1 MKLGLVEVLSLIKS
15 GLSPTQISKKYKI
28 PKQTLSY
35 AVGKLK
41 KAGCIEK
48 VGYGVWNY
56 LKPLNKSQKTAV
68 IGDNSRGGLKPN
80 TIRGHGF
87 LFKLDL
93 PKNFRNW
100 NKREQ
105 ILKDLKIK
113 YDPYFVGGVKRGQRI
128 TTQKTKIA
136 LTDKSILINFPESY
150 IAETPTLA
158 RKDAVA
164 RFLRV
169 VRHLE
174 RLMRADF
181 SQFGKYKF
189 RVSRQHYALIK
200 NSLARQYLDDEY
212 NKKKLYIYSGRGL
225 WLLIDNSYNL
235 QELEAVH
242 KNTAVKDSTKVQDF
256 FNGLDMVEGY
266 TPQFILKQ
274 LAIMK
279 ENKEKIKDHDQVIS
293 KSMKV
298 LEGYSEQIALHLIV
312 EKRQLKT
319 QEETQKTLKEIR
331 NYLKNGKN

>member
-1 MKLGLVEVLSLIKS
+1 MKRGQKVGLVEVLSFIKA
-15 GLSPTQISKKYKI
+15 GKSPAQISKDHNI
-28 PKQTLSY
+28 PKQNISY
-35 AVGKLK
+35 FVGKLK
-41 KAGCIEK
+41 KEGCIERI
-48 VGYGVWNY
+48 GYGVWSY
-56 LKPLNKSQKTAV
+56 LKPLNKSKKTAV
-68 IGDNSRGGLKPN
+68 IGKNSGGGLKPN

-93 PKNFRNW
+93 PNPFRNW
-100 NKREQ
+100 DKREK
-105 ILKDLKIK
+105 ILDDLKIK

-128 TTQKTKIA
+128 ITQKTKVA
-136 LTDKSILINFPESY
+136 LTSKSILINFPESY

-169 VRHLE
+169 VRGLE
-174 RLMRADF
+174 RIMRADF

-200 NSLARQYLDDEY
+200 NSLARQYLNDEY
-212 NKKKLYIYSGRGL
+212 NEKKLHIYSGRGL

-242 KNTAVKDSTKVQDF
+242 KDTAVKDSTKVQDF

-274 LAIMK
+274 LATNNAQLLEYK
-279 ENKEKIKDHDQVIS
+279 EQNKE
-293 KSMKV
+293 
-298 LEGYSEQIALHLIV
+298 HLKLIQMYQDESRSNREV
-312 EKRQLKT
+312 M
-319 QEETQKTLKEIR
+319 QEILKEMR
-331 NYLKNGKN
+331 GK

>member
-1 MKLGLVEVLSLIKS
+1 MGLEEVLALIKA
-15 GLSPTQISKKYKI
+15 GRSPAQISKDHNI

-35 AVGKLK
+35 TVGKLK
-41 KAGCIEK
+41 KAGCIERI
-48 VGYGVWNY
+48 GYGVWSY
-56 LKPLNKSQKTAV
+56 LKPFNKSQKTAV
-68 IGDNSRGGLKPN
+68 IGRNSGEGLKPN

-93 PKNFRNW
+93 PTPFRNW
-100 NKREQ
+100 DKREK

-128 TTQKTKIA
+128 TAQKTKIA

-150 IAETPTLA
+150 IAETPKLA

-174 RLMRADF
+174 RMMRADF

-212 NKKKLYIYSGRGL
+212 NQKKLHIYSGRGL

-235 QELEAVH
+235 KELEAVH
-242 KNTAVKDSTKVQDF
+242 KDTAVKDSTKVQDF
-256 FNGLDMVEGY
+256 FNGLDMVDGY

-274 LAIMK
+274 LATNNAQLLEYK
-279 ENKEKIKDHDQVIS
+279 EQNKEHLKLIQMYQDESIS
-293 KSMKV
+293 NREVM
-298 LEGYSEQIALHLIV
+298 
-312 EKRQLKT
+312 
-319 QEETQKTLKEIR
+319 QEFLKEMR
-331 NYLKNGKN
+331 GK

>member
-1 MKLGLVEVLSLIKS
+1 MKKGKKVGLVEILAGIRS
-15 GLSPTQISKKYKI
+15 GLSPAQITKKHNI
-28 PKQTLSY
+28 PKQNVSY
-35 AVGKLK
+35 FVGKLK

-56 LKPLNKSQKTAV
+56 LKPLNKSKKTVV
-68 IGDNSRGGLKPN
+68 IGRNSRGGLKSN

-93 PKNFRNW
+93 PNPFRNW

-150 IAETPTLA
+150 IAETPILA

-174 RLMRADF
+174 RLMRANF

-212 NKKKLYIYSGRGL
+212 NKKKLQIYSGRGL

-242 KNTAVKDSTKVQDF
+242 KNTAVKDSTKVQEF

-266 TPQFILKQ
+266 TPQFVMKAIAKNTEHLEFHAENMRSHVKAVQQ
-274 LAIMK
+274 LGANVDNQ
-279 ENKEKIKDHDQVIS
+279 NKIQETTLAVLQKMDKRLER
-293 KSMKV
+293 
-298 LEGYSEQIALHLIV
+298 LEG
-312 EKRQLKT
+312 
-319 QEETQKTLKEIR
+319 
-331 NYLKNGKN
+331 

>member
-1 MKLGLVEVLSLIKS
+1 MKRGQKVGLVEVLAFIKA
-15 GLSPTQISKKYKI
+15 GRSPAQISKDHNI
-28 PKQTLSY
+28 PKQNISY
-35 AVGKLK
+35 FVGKLK
-41 KAGCIEK
+41 KQGCIERI
-48 VGYGVWNY
+48 GYGVWSY
-56 LKPLNKSQKTAV
+56 LKPYNKSKKTAV
-68 IGDNSRGGLKPN
+68 IGKNSGGGLKEN

-93 PKNFRNW
+93 PTPFRNW
-100 NKREQ
+100 DKREK
-105 ILKDLKIK
+105 ILQDLKIK

-128 TTQKTKIA
+128 TTQKTKVA

-169 VRHLE
+169 VRGLE

-212 NKKKLYIYSGRGL
+212 NKKKLHIYSGRGL
-225 WLLIDNSYNL
+225 WLLIDNSFNL

-242 KNTAVKDSTKVQDF
+242 KDTAVKDSTKVQDF

-274 LAIMK
+274 LAENNAQLLEYK
-279 ENKEKIKDHDQVIS
+279 EQNKE
-293 KSMKV
+293 
-298 LEGYSEQIALHLIV
+298 HLKLIQMYQDESRMNREV
-312 EKRQLKT
+312 MQGI
-319 QEETQKTLKEIR
+319 LKEMR
-331 NYLKNGKN
+331 GK